1 RSPFSFVI
9 QMTTYVIN
17 NDENVPKSVLMIAAK
32 DRSFQP
38 FVSNKE
44 IIVKSTT
51 VIPHIRSKLTF
62 GCATYTSKAY
72 ANTIAFIT
80 KLTIEKNPCILP
92 IHNKTKI
99 KIQSTYIVY
108 VSRFTS

>member
-1 RSPFSFVI
+1 
-9 QMTTYVIN
+9 MTTYVIN
-17 NDENVPKSVLMIAAK
+17 NDENVPKSVIMIAAN
-32 DRSFQP
+32 DFSFHA

-51 VIPHIRSKLTF
+51 VIRHISSKLKL
-62 GCATYTSKAY
+62 GCSTYTSKAY

-80 KLTIEKNPCILP
+80 KLTIEKNPCIFP

-99 KIQSTYIVY
+99 KIQSTYIIY

>member
-1 RSPFSFVI
+1 NDFSFH
-9 QMTTYVIN
+9 
-17 NDENVPKSVLMIAAK
+17 
-32 DRSFQP
+32 P

-80 KLTIEKNPCILP
+80 KLTIEKNPCIFP

-99 KIQSTYIVY
+99 KIQSTYIIY
-108 VSRFTS
+108 ESSFTSCTEPVSCSDSEDFKTTNNSSPFWYV